1 MCGGAASVCDGV
13 PGVRAGSPQA
23 ARMAALPGREGMGKA
38 PVCSSRKE
46 WDGVCGWS
54 EPGRTHPGPAGHP
67 LRLSSGQASQ
77 EGMVQSKK
85 RRHGPRP
92 VPPAVRADLH
102 GVLSLPEHQE
112 SHVEEA
118 THRKA
123 RPERERSPTVP
134 QRIANLCPVRH
145 LLSPLKIEQKKTARA
160 ETLAVLC

>member
-1 MCGGAASVCDGV
+1 MGCADGASRGKPTPALRATPFDSAQDRPPRRGWFRAKKGGTGC
-13 PGVRAGSPQA
+13 RN
-23 ARMAALPGREGMGKA
+23 
-38 PVCSSRKE
+38 
-46 WDGVCGWS
+46 
-54 EPGRTHPGPAGHP
+54 P
-67 LRLSSGQASQ
+67 L
-77 EGMVQSKK
+77 
-85 RRHGPRP
+85 
-92 VPPAVRADLH
+92 PPAVRADLH

-160 ETLAVLC
+160 ETLAVLCQSRMMRQAYMHMSIRADLSATC